1 MGSAKQPRKMPTDA
15 IVEMGLVTVFRPRE
29 DAYRVSSR
37 SAMIGGDAP
46 AGEFTFPYVGGL
58 SLGAITDGSLVL
70 GSPVDDRDR
79 RVDERLVEINAA
91 DPATLTPCAYV
102 PTDRR

>member
-1 MGSAKQPRKMPTDA
+1 
-15 IVEMGLVTVFRPRE
+15 VFRPRE

>member
-1 MGSAKQPRKMPTDA
+1 MPTDA
-15 IVEMGLVTVFRPRE
+15 IVEMGLVTGFGPRE

-46 AGEFTFPYVGGL
+46 AGEFRFPCVGGL
-58 SLGAITDGSLVL
+58 SLGAITGGSLAL
-70 GSPVDDRDR
+70 DSPADDRDR
-79 RVDERLVEINAA
+79 RVVEINAA
-91 DPATLTPCAYV
+91 DPATLTPFAYV